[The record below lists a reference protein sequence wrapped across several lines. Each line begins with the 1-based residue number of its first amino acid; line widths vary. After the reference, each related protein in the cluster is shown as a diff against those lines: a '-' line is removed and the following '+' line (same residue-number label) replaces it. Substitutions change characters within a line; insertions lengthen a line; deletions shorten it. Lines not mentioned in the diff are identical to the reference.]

1 AYDFGSL
8 RVFAGFYAAS
18 VGIPL
23 TDLTAD
29 PSAAGAS
36 YGSAQALQPGARRL
50 IEARRLYWADWY
62 KRVLKWA
69 TGEDINVVPESIMEE
84 DEYRTIQKVAIAWNS
99 GLFHEDEIRPVIAR
113 YTGVQLAHDAAPEG
127 VLLPNNEDSWQR
139 ADIDPS
145 DDPDKTPETTPAPDQ
160 GKSNSSGGQDDS
172 QKKDQR
178 QDTIQNERLT
188 ESIHRLE
195 QDDRLDRIEEMLTTL
210 FSKE

>member
-1 AYDFGSL
+1 TNNVRLKNGNAGKGKGQVVTYGAGNEIDIFSTAGKAYDFGSL

-84 DEYRTIQKVAIAWNS
+84 DEYRTIQK
-99 GLFHEDEIRPVIAR
+99 
-113 YTGVQLAHDAAPEG
+113 
-127 VLLPNNEDSWQR
+127 
-139 ADIDPS
+139 
-145 DDPDKTPETTPAPDQ
+145 
-160 GKSNSSGGQDDS
+160 
-172 QKKDQR
+172 
-178 QDTIQNERLT
+178 
-188 ESIHRLE
+188 
-195 QDDRLDRIEEMLTTL
+195 
-210 FSKE
+210 